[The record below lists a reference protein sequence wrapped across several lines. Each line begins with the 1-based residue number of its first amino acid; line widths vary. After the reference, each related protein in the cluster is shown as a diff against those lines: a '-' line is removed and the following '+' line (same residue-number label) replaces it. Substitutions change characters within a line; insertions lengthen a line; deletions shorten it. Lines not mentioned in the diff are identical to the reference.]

1 MKIIKLILGVQACI
15 LGLLFIIYM
24 LGEIAFSAM
33 ELEMYEDMMDTRP
46 QGTMYIEN

>member
-1 MKIIKLILGVQACI
+1 MKIIKLILGVQACV

-24 LGEIAFSAM
+24 LGELLYMGM